1 MTDYPTG
8 QLNPE
13 STEAGV
19 SSRRPYRRKWTL
31 AIAGAAV
38 AFVVAGATIAVVDA
52 VGGQHA
58 QTVTADT
65 SHRAAISNWWSGAQG
80 DFTAL
85 RAALDDSK
93 KAASRNDE
101 SAMYA
106 ACQQIHDTSEVSLQ
120 AKMPTPDALLT
131 ARVHAMIEDFN
142 VASHMCLSALSGS
155 TNQYAF
161 EYMTYIDEAL
171 RQMHAA
177 EDMVNTSMTKTLTKV
192 EVGRHPTS

>member
-1 MTDYPTG
+1 MTDYPTE

-13 STEAGV
+13 STQAGV
-19 SSRRPYRRKWTL
+19 SPRRPSYRRKWTI

-65 SHRAAISNWWSGAQG
+65 SHRAAISNWWSGANG

-85 RAALDDSK
+85 QTAVDDSK
-93 KAASRNDE
+93 KAASQNDE

-106 ACQQIHDTSEVSLQ
+106 ACQQIHDTAEVSLQ
-120 AKMPTPDALLT
+120 AKMPTPDAELT
-131 ARVHAMIEDFN
+131 AQVRAMIEDFHL
-142 VASHMCLSALSGS
+142 ASHMCLSALSGS

-161 EYMTYIDEAL
+161 EYLTYVDQAL

-177 EDMVNTSMTKTLTKV
+177 QDLVNTSGTKA
-192 EVGRHPTS
+192 

>member
-1 MTDYPTG
+1 MTDYPTQ

-13 STEAGV
+13 STEAGL
-19 SSRRPYRRKWTL
+19 SSRRPSYRRKWTI

-38 AFVVAGATIAVVDA
+38 ALVVAGATIAVVDA
-52 VGGQHA
+52 VAGQHT
-58 QTVTADT
+58 QTVTAET

-106 ACQQIHDTSEVSLQ
+106 ACQEIHDTAEVSLQ

-155 TNQYAF
+155 TNQDAF

-177 EDMVNTSMTKTLTKV
+177 EDMVNTSMTKT
-192 EVGRHPTS
+192 